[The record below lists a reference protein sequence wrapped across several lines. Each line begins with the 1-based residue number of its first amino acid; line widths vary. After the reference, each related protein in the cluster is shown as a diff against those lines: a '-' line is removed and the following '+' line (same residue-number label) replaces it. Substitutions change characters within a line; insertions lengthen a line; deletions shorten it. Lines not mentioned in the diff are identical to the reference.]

1 MKRTLYI
8 FILTLSALT
17 SCSTARYVAKTDMA
31 LVRDIALVTPLA
43 EISYMSSEDEVVEDA
58 ALTAES
64 ARLMKEAVLH
74 SGIPITDIIDLN
86 EEMFDDDVADEIAA
100 LQSMN
105 PKKSGMTAIPPALDR
120 LLEDHGKR
128 YGLVVFSHGF
138 DRDARNYRK
147 AVVRGTV
154 IGLIVT
160 VATLG
165 MFTMYETP
173 MRYLLDST
181 VAIVDSETDEI
192 IYFNHDAREAS
203 PTREAHV
210 EAQFEK
216 LIKKFRKL

>member
-1 MKRTLYI
+1 M
-8 FILTLSALT
+8 
-17 SCSTARYVAKTDMA
+17 D

-128 YGLVVFSHGF
+128 YGMVVFSRGF
-138 DRDARNYRK
+138 DRDARNFRK
-147 AVVRGTV
+147 AVVRETV